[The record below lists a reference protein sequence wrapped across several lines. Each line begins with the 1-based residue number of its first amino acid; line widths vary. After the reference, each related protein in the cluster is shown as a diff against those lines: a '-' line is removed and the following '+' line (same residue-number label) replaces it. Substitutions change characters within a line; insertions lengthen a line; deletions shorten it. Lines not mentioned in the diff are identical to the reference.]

1 MANKV
6 TIVVLVAI
14 TVFRLTLVDR
24 GLMYWWDERMH
35 WFSMSMWSD
44 LAAGNWG
51 DFWTTPFHPKIQGR
65 PLWIILNMIPAGFQV
80 GLFLISGIKTE
91 TPTSLHVVGV
101 YNVFLSMIIVVLF
114 WLIAK
119 KLLADSASAL
129 VATIIYALLAN
140 SAVYVRQMSPIY
152 SSLILY
158 LSSFLLL
165 VEMKTVIW
173 KRVIVAG
180 LMTGLGQ
187 LTYAS
192 YFLFPLF
199 NLTVLIYRLIRSRQ
213 YRVGVW
219 STTIGGFCLG
229 YVLPILLF
237 EFWARSVGTSIYASI
252 ARNPGLNPTFT
263 EALLFL
269 PRYLIEG
276 EGKIGLIL
284 IVLSLLLFL
293 AVLKLKK
300 INLATVLGISSW
312 LIYILFAITTLFHHR
327 IYARVVHIYILF
339 LIIGIVSSLELLN
352 KRGRYICFLILG
364 IISVISFYGWAS
376 KFQKLTYPWEVRF
389 NACKSFYECPSSIL
403 EVTENTLQ
411 PPGAIPAGTK
421 MILVNTLYMAPI
433 EERMIDF
440 RPPKNFGLAA
450 SWPHPL
456 NFIPYQLEGYSPQE
470 RQRLRQRAYTI
481 RVYRQ

>member
-6 TIVVLVAI
+6 TIIVLAAI
-14 TVFRLTLVDR
+14 TVFRLTLADR

-35 WFSMSMWSD
+35 WFSMRMWLDVAS
-44 LAAGNWG
+44 GNWE
-51 DFWTTPFHPKIQGR
+51 DFFETPFHPKIQGR
-65 PLWIILNMIPAGFQV
+65 PLWIILNMIPAGLQA

-129 VATIIYALLAN
+129 AATIVYALLAN

-158 LSSFLLL
+158 LTSFLLL
-165 VEMKTVIW
+165 VKVKTVNW
-173 KRVIVAG
+173 KRVMIAG
-180 LMTGLGQ
+180 LIAGLGQ

-199 NLTVLIYRLIRSRQ
+199 ELVVIIYRKL
-213 YRVGVW
+213 RVGSFV
-219 STTIGGFCLG
+219 LG
-229 YVLPILLF
+229 YAIPPLVF
-237 EFWARSVGTSIYASI
+237 ELWARGVGTSIYASI

-284 IVLSLLLFL
+284 VLLSSLPFL
-293 AVLKLKK
+293 AALKLKK
-300 INLATVLGISSW
+300 VNLATVLGISSG
-312 LIYILFAITTLFHHR
+312 LIYILFAITTLFYHR
-327 IYARVVHIYILF
+327 IYARVLHIYILF
-339 LIIGIVSSLELLN
+339 LILGIVGSLELLN
-352 KRGRYICFLILG
+352 KRRRYVCFLILG
-364 IISVISFYGWAS
+364 IISVMSFYAWAS

-389 NACKSFYECPSSIL
+389 NACKSFYECPSDIL

-411 PPGAIPAGTK
+411 SPGAIPAGTK

-470 RQRLRQRAYTI
+470 RLWLRQRAYTI
-481 RVYRQ
+481 RVYR